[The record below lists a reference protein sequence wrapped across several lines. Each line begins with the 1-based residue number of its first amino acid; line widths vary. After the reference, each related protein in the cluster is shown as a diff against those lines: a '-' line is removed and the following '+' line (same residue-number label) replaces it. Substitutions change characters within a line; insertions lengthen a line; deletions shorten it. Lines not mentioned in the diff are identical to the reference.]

1 MNLRSYQELS
11 QIPLNDRSDL
21 KEKIEQ
27 KKVEDVQ
34 ECKAQLRELWHPAEE
49 NTDQINTKIET
60 CVDILIKMNTLIVV
74 FDAIKCSDNLED
86 MIADVQWNEI
96 SYQRKKGTESDN
108 NYNARAEELKWCM
121 VKFFFVAQMN

>member
-1 MNLRSYQELS
+1 MNLLSYQELS
-11 QIPLNDRSDL
+11 QIQLNGRSDL

-27 KKVEDVQ
+27 QKVKDVQ
-34 ECKAQLRELWHPAEE
+34 ECKAQLRELWHPEGE
-49 NTDQINTKIET
+49 NTDQINAKIET

-86 MIADVQWNEI
+86 AIADVLWNEI
-96 SYQRKKGTESDN
+96 SYQRKKGKESDN

-121 VKFFFVAQMN
+121 VKFSLSHK